1 MEGSTVGERVGIVEG
16 NNVGTSLGVPLG
28 SKDGVALRVGYDV
41 VGLSVKQT
49 TSYTDQSPRVV
60 RNDPFS
66 KQFVLLFGIR
76 HRSSGR
82 KQKYDFPSDTVCKA
96 HA

>member
-16 NNVGTSLGVPLG
+16 NNVGTSLGVPLV
-28 SKDGVALRVGYDV
+28 GVHVGYDV

-66 KQFVLLFGIR
+66 KQLVLFFGIR
-76 HRSSGR
+76 HRFCGR
-82 KQKYDFPSDTVCKA
+82 KQKYDFPSDKVCKA